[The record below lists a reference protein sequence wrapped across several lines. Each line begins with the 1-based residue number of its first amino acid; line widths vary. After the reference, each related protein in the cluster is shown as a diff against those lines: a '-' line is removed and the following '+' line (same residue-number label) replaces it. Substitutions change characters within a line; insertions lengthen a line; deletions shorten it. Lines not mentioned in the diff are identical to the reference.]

1 VDLEFWDR
9 FEGEFGAASRKRNW
23 NWILAPAALGGA
35 LVLALFLVTLERSP
49 IMDAPELS
57 EQELLEHYELLADF
71 QDIELTVE
79 NFDFLA
85 EGS

>member
-1 VDLEFWDR
+1 
-9 FEGEFGAASRKRNW
+9 
-23 NWILAPAALGGA
+23 
-35 LVLALFLVTLERSP
+35 
-49 IMDAPELS
+49 MDAPELS